1 MSIDNSYDR
10 RKSLSNSDGRVS
22 LKETNPA
29 MFAIKKQ
36 QYRMKLARYMGITPK
51 NGNNVIR
58 NRTCASDCMVQ
69 GVLAPDKPVQ
79 PVSDKCN
86 VPLPVERVRLWIVG
100 GVTVGS
106 YLPAS
111 ALKQLLPG
119 LDQLPDR
126 FLQGKWVRQFAQG
139 QVDTEGNDIGGFF
152 VLSDVAAAVL
162 YENVKNAAQYANN
175 TNQVNPL
182 RAPSLKYI
190 DSGNPNVSYFLS

>member
-1 MSIDNSYDR
+1 MSIDNTYDR

-36 QYRMKLARYMGITPK
+36 QYRMKLARYIGITPK

-86 VPLPVERVRLWIVG
+86 VPLPVEKVRLWIVG
-100 GVTVGS
+100 GVTLGS

-111 ALKQLLPG
+111 GLKQLLPG
-119 LDQLPDR
+119 GVSTSFQID
-126 FLQGKWVRQFAQG
+126 FCK
-139 QVDTEGNDIGGFF
+139 GNG
-152 VLSDVAAAVL
+152 
-162 YENVKNAAQYANN
+162 YANSPKVKFIKKAMILGVFSSSV
-175 TNQVNPL
+175 TSQQP
-182 RAPSLKYI
+182 
-190 DSGNPNVSYFLS
+190 YFMKI